1 LLQNPRSRALAVAL
15 AATLLIAL
23 LSPTPFG
30 QMLENLALDFAY
42 RVKCPTITPA
52 KLLIVGIDEASFQE
66 LRLAWPWPRSL
77 HARLIRRLA
86 AAGARLIVFDIGFA
100 DPSTPRE
107 DQALAD
113 AIQETHK
120 VILPQTFEV
129 TEDPA
134 FSRQILIQ
142 PLEAFKKPALGL
154 GISMVTPDPDSV
166 IRHFH
171 LRLGGRDTLP
181 AAVLRALQPESPLPA
196 RLFGLIHY
204 VGPPR
209 QIDTV
214 SYYQILDDTRP
225 LAPGK
230 VRDRIVLV
238 GRMPGVGIM
247 PQGQADAFYT
257 PFFSATGQ
265 LMSGV
270 EVQGNIIYT
279 LLHRNWGRELSL
291 PLRIALYLIVLLLAH
306 PLFRLS
312 PLAGLGALAG
322 LMVLIGG
329 ICLLLFCR
337 LNLWIPPVL
346 LSGSL
351 ALVYVSNVLSHYLL
365 EVREK
370 RFLRHAFGR
379 YVSPQVVEAI
389 IKDPEQCRLGGE
401 VVDVTVLFADLS
413 QFTAISEDMAPE
425 DLIGI
430 LNEYFTPMTQIIM
443 SHQGTLDKYIGD
455 AIMALWGAP
464 VAMPDHARHACAAAL
479 HMQRELRVLQ
489 KGWQERRL
497 PALWARVGLHSG
509 PVVAGN
515 VGSKERFNFT
525 VLGDTVNLA
534 SRLEGLNKL
543 YGTEIIL
550 SESTYRQVADEFLVR
565 ELDTVQVK
573 GRVQPVIIYDL
584 VGVKQENLMPAW
596 LSLFAAGRAAYLA
609 RQWEEAT
616 GHFEAVLRLKPDDTP
631 SALYLRRC
639 HAYHRHPPAPDWQ
652 GVHEM
657 RKY

>member
-1 LLQNPRSRALAVAL
+1 VCLV
-15 AATLLIAL
+15 ATLLIAL
-23 LSPTPFG
+23 LSPSTLG

-42 RVKCPTITPA
+42 RVRPPAGTPSE
-52 KLLIVGIDEASFQE
+52 LLIVGIDEASFQE

-86 AAGARLIVFDIGFA
+86 AAGARLVVFDIGFA
-100 DPSTPRE
+100 DPTTPQE
-107 DQALAD
+107 DQVLAD
-113 AIQETHK
+113 AIGESHK

-129 TEDPA
+129 TEDRM
-134 FSRQILIQ
+134 FYRQILIQ
-142 PLEAFKKPALGL
+142 PLDTFKKPALGL

-166 IRHFH
+166 IRHFR
-171 LRLGGRDTLP
+171 LRLGGQDTLP
-181 AAVLRALQPESPLPA
+181 AAVLRALHPASPLPA
-196 RLFGLIHY
+196 QLSGLIHY

-214 SYYQILDDTRP
+214 SYYQVLDENRP
-225 LAPGK
+225 LASEK
-230 VRDRIVLV
+230 VRDRIVLI
-238 GRMPGVGIM
+238 GRMSGVAIM

-257 PFFSATGQ
+257 PFFGSTGQ

-279 LLHRNWGRELSL
+279 LLHENWGRELSL
-291 PLRIALYLIVLLLAH
+291 PLRIGLSLIVLLLTY

-322 LMVLIGG
+322 LMVLLAG
-329 ICLLLFCR
+329 ICLVLFYK

-346 LSGSL
+346 LCGAL
-351 ALVYVSNVLSHYLL
+351 ALVYAGNVLSHYLI

-370 RFLRHAFGR
+370 RWLRHAFGR

-389 IKDPEQCRLGGE
+389 IKNPEHCRLGGE
-401 VVDVTVLFADLS
+401 VVEVTVLFADLS
-413 QFTAISEDMAPE
+413 QFTAISEGMAPE

-443 SHQGTLDKYIGD
+443 NHQGTLDKYIGD

-464 VAMPDHARHACAAAL
+464 VSMADHARKACAAAV
-479 HMQRELRVLQ
+479 HMQQELRVLQ
-489 KGWQERRL
+489 KGWQERSL

-534 SRLEGLNKL
+534 SRLEGINKF

-565 ELDTVQVK
+565 ELDTVRVK
-573 GRVQPVIIYDL
+573 GRVQPVIIYEL
-584 VGVKQENLMPAW
+584 VGLKQENVIPAW
-596 LSLFAAGRAAYLA
+596 LSLFASGRAAYLA
-609 RQWEEAT
+609 RQWEEAADR
-616 GHFEAVLRLKPDDTP
+616 FEEVLRLKPGDTP
-631 SALYLRRC
+631 ATLYLRRC
-639 HAYHRHPPAPDWQ
+639 HAYHRYPPAPDWQ
-652 GVHEM
+652 GVQEM